1 VANSLGNLFGRLLK
15 RDSESGPGETR
26 DGGGVNPQHG
36 GAESRKDCRTP
47 DVSQARV
54 EWFDENGV
62 CHSQPVTI
70 RDTSAHGVAFTISEE
85 FPVDQTVWIEAD
97 GSQITKTVVRH
108 TAPKGRDF
116 LTGAYRVDQERRR
129 ADRFPVAGEAVL
141 HWGDSQVGPCDTP
154 VTVRN
159 ATEFGLQVESAVPL
173 PVGTIVQ
180 LIGDELQCD
189 GSTCYC
195 QEVGDKFVVGLHMV
209 RQAYRRNGLDY
220 KGDT

>member
-1 VANSLGNLFGRLLK
+1 VANSLGNLFGKLLR
-15 RDSESGPGETR
+15 RDSEAGPGPAGDEIGAAPQA
-26 DGGGVNPQHG
+26 DG
-36 GAESRKDCRTP
+36 ADLRKD
-47 DVSQARV
+47 ARARAEMPGRI

-62 CHSQPVTI
+62 CRSEPVTI
-70 RDTSAHGVAFTISEE
+70 RDTSAHGLAFTVGEE
-85 FPVDQTVWIEAD
+85 FPVDQTVWIESD
-97 GSQITKTVVRH
+97 NRQITKTVVRH
-108 TAPKGRDF
+108 TAPKGRHF

-129 ADRFPVAGEAVL
+129 TDRFPVAGEAVL

-180 LIGDELQCD
+180 LLGDELQVD

-195 QEVGDKFVVGLHMV
+195 HEAGDKFTIGLHLV
-209 RQAYRRNGLDY
+209 RQAYKRNALEY
-220 KGDT
+220 KGD

>member
-15 RDSESGPGETR
+15 RDSASGPGSLR
-26 DGGGVNPQHG
+26 DSGVDPHTGGP
-36 GAESRKDCRTP
+36 ESRKDQRTP
-47 DVSQARV
+47 IVSQAKV

-70 RDTSAHGVAFTISEE
+70 RDTSAHGVAFTINEE
-85 FPVDQTVWIEAD
+85 FPVDQTVWIEAA

-108 TAPKGRDF
+108 TAPRGRDF

-129 ADRFPVAGEAVL
+129 TDRFPVAGAAVL
-141 HWGDSQVGPCDTP
+141 HWGDSQIGPCDSP
-154 VTVRN
+154 VIVRN

-173 PVGTIVQ
+173 PIGTIVQ
-180 LIGDELQCD
+180 LRGDELQCD

-195 QEVGDKFVVGLHMV
+195 HETGDKFIVGLHLV

-220 KGDT
+220 RGDS